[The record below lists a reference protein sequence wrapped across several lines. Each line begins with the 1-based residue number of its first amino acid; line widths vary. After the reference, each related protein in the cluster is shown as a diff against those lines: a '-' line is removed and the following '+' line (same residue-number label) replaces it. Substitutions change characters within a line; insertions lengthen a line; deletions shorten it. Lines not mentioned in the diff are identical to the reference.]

1 MQLSTVDE
9 DGRPSLR
16 TVLLKGWG
24 ARGLEFYTNYQSRKG
39 QQLSHTPHAAV
50 LLHWKSRERQ
60 LIAEGRVELL
70 EPEASDRYF
79 ASRGRGSQLGA
90 WASVQSEELD
100 ERSTLEDRLA
110 AVTARFDGKP
120 VTRPPHWGGFILI
133 PDRMEFWQGMP
144 DRLHVRTVFERTG
157 PETWDEKTLYP

>member
-1 MQLSTVDE
+1 
-9 DGRPSLR
+9 
-16 TVLLKGWG
+16 
-24 ARGLEFYTNYQSRKG
+24 
-39 QQLSHTPHAAV
+39 V